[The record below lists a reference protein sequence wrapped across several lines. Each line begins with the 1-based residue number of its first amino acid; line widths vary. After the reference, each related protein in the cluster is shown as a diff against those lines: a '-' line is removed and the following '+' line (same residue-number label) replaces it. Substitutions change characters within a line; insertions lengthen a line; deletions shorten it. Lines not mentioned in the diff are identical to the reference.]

1 MQGRLPQRLGA
12 GLGLGLDELGPRNL
26 LGALG
31 PDAELVRFRGLAVEP
46 SPQLAVALVEVGLRL
61 IGEPGGVGPK
71 PIDLRD
77 RPLELR
83 VSSGPLPLGRSLSLA
98 PHHLRLGDL
107 EVEQLL
113 GRLRHQG
120 VGAGGQLLGFGPG
133 VILDGIS
140 LSGQLGRF
148 GIAPLT
154 DGLDLDRQLI
164 NASLHPFFGRSRFG
178 AERVGRRRAPGARR
192 M

>member
-1 MQGRLPQRLGA
+1 M
-12 GLGLGLDELGPRNL
+12 
-26 LGALG
+26 
-31 PDAELVRFRGLAVEP
+31 
-46 SPQLAVALVEVGLRL
+46 
-61 IGEPGGVGPK
+61 
-71 PIDLRD
+71 
-77 RPLELR
+77 
-83 VSSGPLPLGRSLSLA
+83 
-98 PHHLRLGDL
+98 
-107 EVEQLL
+107 
-113 GRLRHQG
+113 RHQG
-120 VGAGGQLLGFGPG
+120 VGAGGQFLGLGPS

-164 NASLHPFFGRSRFG
+164 HASLHPFLRRSRFS